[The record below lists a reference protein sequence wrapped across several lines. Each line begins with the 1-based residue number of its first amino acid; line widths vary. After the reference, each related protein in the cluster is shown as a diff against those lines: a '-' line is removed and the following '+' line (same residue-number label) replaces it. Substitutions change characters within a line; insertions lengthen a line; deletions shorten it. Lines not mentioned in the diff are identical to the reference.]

1 MTTTQDRYSL
11 CLLSGGSSTSTYF
24 FPFFFSLLVLEQTFV
39 SYYNILLLLLRY
51 LHAMTMSVSYRSSRV
66 CPAVV
71 VLLSCHC
78 SPPPL
83 LPSIL
88 IQFNTIIVAVNHV
101 GPHTQTLVLLSR
113 SRSNSE
119 VHNPTTILFFY
130 STQLHLA
137 SHIHTPV
144 CLSILLLGSS
154 IDLQQLQQQQF
165 VICFAFVFFCGFL
178 FFFLLLLFLQ
188 WKWRWCIVRRG
199 RRQ

>member
-1 MTTTQDRYSL
+1 
-11 CLLSGGSSTSTYF
+11 
-24 FPFFFSLLVLEQTFV
+24 
-39 SYYNILLLLLRY
+39 
-51 LHAMTMSVSYRSSRV
+51 MS
-66 CPAVV
+66 CHAVV

-101 GPHTQTLVLLSR
+101 GPHTQTLVILSR
-113 SRSNSE
+113 SRSNSQ
-119 VHNPTTILFFY
+119 VHNPTTILFYY

-154 IDLQQLQQQQF
+154 IGLQQLQQQQF
-165 VICFAFVFFCGFL
+165 VICFAFVFSMVFC
-178 FFFLLLLFLQ
+178 FFQFVVVFTMEVAVVHCSSWASSIGGRTTSRAVLRSAGCAASSMWQRPPTPDDYSNSLGCGPSAHCP
-188 WKWRWCIVRRG
+188 WNSNVMWWWRWWWPAAT
-199 RRQ
+199 

>member
-1 MTTTQDRYSL
+1 MV
-11 CLLSGGSSTSTYF
+11 LLLLLLL
-24 FPFFFSLLVLEQTFV
+24 PLLVLEQTFV

-71 VLLSCHC
+71 LLSCHC
-78 SPPPL
+78 SPPQL

-113 SRSNSE
+113 SRSNSQ

-178 FFFLLLLFLQ
+178 FFLLCCCFYNGSGGGALFVVGVVN
-188 WKWRWCIVRRG
+188 RWPDDEPG
-199 RRQ
+199 GPP